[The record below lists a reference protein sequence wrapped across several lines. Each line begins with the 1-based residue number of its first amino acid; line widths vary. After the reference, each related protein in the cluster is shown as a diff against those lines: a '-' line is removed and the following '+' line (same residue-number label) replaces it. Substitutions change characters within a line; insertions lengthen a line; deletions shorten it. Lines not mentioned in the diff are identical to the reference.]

1 MQFSG
6 IEESGIFGVNYNDYI
21 VNLIGEKHINFD
33 EIDCILDVYNDR
45 IDSYLRMC
53 YDCEDG

>member
-1 MQFSG
+1 MHFSG
-6 IEESGIFGVNYNDYI
+6 IEESGISGVNYNDYI